1 MPGGP
6 INGVPWLAVAGSV
19 GIPEG
24 PAIVSAA
31 RRGSDQ
37 GAPVNTTGIVVPTV
51 IQMLTDALD
60 YWNSLTCFYDRY
72 WTPDPDKVTLPIC
85 TFSVME
91 KRRIKSILKICIYLT
106 LSI

>member
-6 INGVPWLAVAGSV
+6 INGVPWSAVAGAAS
-19 GIPEG
+19 IPG
-24 PAIVSAA
+24 GTAIASAA
-31 RRGSDQ
+31 RRSADPDS
-37 GAPVNTTGIVVPTV
+37 AVNTTGIVVPTV
-51 IQMLTDALD
+51 IQMSTDALD